1 MSDGA
6 ADLDQTQ
13 SSAER
18 APGFAEVLCA
28 IGREEG
34 LTAVEQAAKLA
45 GPAGR
50 VTLLVV
56 TSYRLAGDR
65 GAAIGPERAKEI
77 LDRAVAILEK
87 AGVSYT
93 VEVDPQAPPSEVV
106 LGWSTG
112 RDLLAIGAPASS
124 LLTGTFVKGVGEVA
138 LDAFTTPLLLA
149 RPAPG
154 KAFAEHI
161 MVASDGLEDSDQIVD
176 IAGQLARTHRAELTL
191 FHALGGKSHKHSE
204 RIEEQSERLRRGAP
218 GVIDVKLHGGGGAH
232 AAIVDSAAEVG
243 ASLVVMGSRR
253 LRGLR
258 ALGSVSR
265 RVAHEGQCSV
275 LLVPPRQDRGHIGGG
290 LFQHH
295 HRER

>member
-6 ADLDQTQ
+6 ADLDQTL

-18 APGFAEVLCA
+18 APGFAEILCA

-45 GPAGR
+45 GAAGR

-77 LDRAVAILEK
+77 LDRAVTILEK
-87 AGVSYT
+87 AGVSYA
-93 VEVDPQAPPSEVV
+93 VEVDPQAPPSNVI

-112 RDLLAIGAPASS
+112 RDLLAIGAPAAS
-124 LLTGTFVKGVGEVA
+124 LLTGTFIKGVSEVA

-149 RPAPG
+149 RPASG

-176 IAGQLARTHRAELTL
+176 LAGQLARTHGAGLTL

-204 RIEEQSERLRRGAP
+204 RIDGQSERLRRGAP
-218 GVIDVKLHGGGGAH
+218 GVIDVKVHGGGGAR

-265 RVAHEGQCSV
+265 HVAHEGRCSV
-275 LLVPPRQDRGHIGGG
+275 LLVPPREDRGRSGGG

-295 HRER
+295 HRE

>member
-6 ADLDQTQ
+6 AGLDQTQ
-13 SSAER
+13 GSPER
-18 APGFAEVLCA
+18 ARGFGEVLCA

-34 LTAVEQAAKLA
+34 LAAVEQAAKLA

-50 VTLLVV
+50 VTLLMV

-77 LDRAVAILEK
+77 LDRAVAILED
-87 AGVSYT
+87 AGVSYA
-93 VEVDPQAPPSEVV
+93 VEVDPQAPPSNVV

-112 RDLLAIGAPASS
+112 RDLLAIGAPAAS
-124 LLTGTFVKGVGEVA
+124 LLTGTFIKGVSEVA

-149 RPAPG
+149 RPAAG
-154 KAFAEHI
+154 NAFAEHI
-161 MVASDGLEDSDQIVD
+161 MVASDGLEDSDEIVD
-176 IAGQLARTHRAELTL
+176 IAGQLARRHGAGLTL
-191 FHALGGKSHKHSE
+191 FHALGGRTHKHSE
-204 RIEEQSERLRRGAP
+204 RIEQQSERLQREAP
-218 GVIDVKLHGGGGAH
+218 GAIDVKLHDGGGAH

-275 LLVPPRQDRGHIGGG
+275 LLVPPREDRGRSGGG

-295 HRER
+295 HRE